1 MAVDLMAQDYDLSRI
16 EAAVRKN
23 FQAPGVFGVKATV
36 DGIMEFI
43 KKETDTMDAFW
54 LQKATV
60 TVINNIARDAFA
72 RVPPAKRFVFIP
84 HCLRHIKACKAQ
96 AGEEGYKC
104 LKCGACKINEIMKAC
119 ESRGMPAYIV
129 GGGSQ
134 LVNIVKK
141 YNPAAVLGIACFA
154 EVRMGL
160 DKMMELG
167 IPAQAVM
174 LSTCGCVNTD
184 VDLDEV
190 FAKINL

>member
-1 MAVDLMAQDYDLSRI
+1 MAPDYDLSRI
-16 EAAVRKN
+16 EGAIRKN
-23 FQAPGVFGVKATV
+23 FPASKVFGVKATV
-36 DGIMEFI
+36 DTIMEFI
-43 KKETDTMDAFW
+43 KKETGTMDTLW

-60 TVINNIARDAFA
+60 SAINDMAKDAFA
-72 RVPPAKRFVFIP
+72 RVPASKRFVFIP
-84 HCLRHIKACKAQ
+84 HCLRHIKACRAQ

-104 LKCGACKINEIMKAC
+104 LKCGACKVNEIINAC
-119 ESRGMPAYIV
+119 EARGMPAYIV

-141 YNPAAVLGIACFA
+141 YNPAAVIGIACFA

-167 IPAQAVM
+167 IPAQGVM

-184 VDLDEV
+184 VDISEV
-190 FAKINL
+190 MAKIEL